1 MSELTM
7 RTALCLFLLS
17 MLAAGAANEARGEDL
32 RTDRASRTVVKLGMV
47 GRPDIA
53 AFVLAIQRSY
63 FEREGIEIEPV
74 MATSGQEFPAQLATN
89 QIQVASGV
97 PNAALFNA
105 LNRGIDIRIVA
116 DEAHIADATDRTVS
130 IMVRADLMES
140 GAVREPA
147 DLKGRTFAPGPVLG
161 QYPDVLF
168 HKLFERGGFT
178 EAEAKVVHLTF
189 PDALAALASNRIDA
203 AFLIE
208 PLVRQA
214 EDRRIARVFVTAGA
228 IDPGAQTSILQYSA
242 AFAQQTATAT
252 AFMVAFLEGV
262 RDYHDAIFLKKNRDA
277 TITTLIEHTPL
288 KDPKIW
294 QEDMFR
300 HTDLNGRINVADLK
314 SQATFYK
321 QQGTL
326 TGAVP
331 DIEKYVDRSFAE
343 AAVRRIGVRE

>member
-1 MSELTM
+1 MSQPTM
-7 RTALCLFLLS
+7 RIALCLFLLS
-17 MLAAGAANEARGEDL
+17 LLGAGVANEARAEELDA
-32 RTDRASRTVVKLGMV
+32 DRAKRTVVKLGMV

-53 AFVLAIQRSY
+53 AFVLAIQRGY
-63 FEREGIEIEPV
+63 FEREGIEIEAV

-116 DEAHIADATDRTVS
+116 DEAHIADASDRTVS
-130 IMVRADLMES
+130 IVVRADLMES
-140 GAVREPA
+140 GAVKGPA
-147 DLKGRTFAPGPVLG
+147 DLKGRTYAPGPVSG

-178 EAEAKVVHLTF
+178 EAEANAVHLTF
-189 PDALAALASNRIDA
+189 PDALAALASKRVDA

-214 EDRRIARVFVTAGA
+214 EDRRIAHVLVTAGA

-242 AFAQQTATAT
+242 AFAQQSAAATG
-252 AFMVAFLEGV
+252 FMVAYLEGV
-262 RDYHDAIFLKKNRDA
+262 RDYYDAIFLKKNRDDA
-277 TITTLIEHTPL
+277 IAILIAQTPL

-300 HTDLNGRINVADLK
+300 HTDLNGRINLADLK
-314 SQATFYK
+314 SQAAFYQ

-326 TGAVP
+326 TGAIP
-331 DIEKYVDRSFAE
+331 DIDKYVDLSFAE
-343 AAVRRIGVRE
+343 AAVKRIGAR